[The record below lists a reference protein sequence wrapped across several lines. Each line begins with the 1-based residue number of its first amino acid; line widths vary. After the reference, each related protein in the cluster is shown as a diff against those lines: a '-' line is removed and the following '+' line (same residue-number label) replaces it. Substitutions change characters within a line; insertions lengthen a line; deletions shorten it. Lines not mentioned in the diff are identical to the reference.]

1 MQDETII
8 TEFTQQAEAFNASA
22 VARDAETL
30 DALVRLAAPQAGER
44 WLEAACGPGI
54 ISRNLAPRV
63 GEVHG
68 VDLTP
73 AMVELARREAA
84 QAGLGNATF
93 AVGDATAL
101 ELPTASVDGA
111 IARFTIHH
119 IPVPARLVE
128 ELSRVVRPGGRIV
141 LADHIAD
148 FDADAAAWS
157 QEIERL
163 RDPSHWACLPLTRL
177 RALPEQTG
185 LKLEHEQLVAM
196 VLDFDDWLQRGSG
209 GPAARPLIERSLPEG
224 PARAECFRVMEH
236 QGHRVLELQMWL
248 TCWRR

>member
-119 IPVPARLVE
+119 IPVPARHGGTMIGTL
-128 ELSRVVRPGGRIV
+128 LSCWVGGSLRPG
-141 LADHIAD
+141 
-148 FDADAAAWS
+148 DADAAAWS

-196 VLDFDDWLQRGSG
+196 VLDFDDSG
-209 GPAARPLIERSLPEG
+209 CNAAQAGPPP
-224 PARAECFRVMEH
+224 
-236 QGHRVLELQMWL
+236 VL
-248 TCWRR
+248 